1 MAVTDKTVVVD
12 GQVYY
17 NGDEIPDIGSWVA
30 VSANGNIRNYNGLS
44 ADVSKLPHYVDTGSS
59 ALLYDGAGTTKVCHF
74 LSGQWYEL

>member
-59 ALLYDGAGTTKVCHF
+59 AMCLDTGDYYKFHKPSDT
-74 LSGQWYEL
+74 WYKL

>member
-44 ADVSKLPHYVDTGSS
+44 ADVPKLPHYVDTGSS
-59 ALLYDGAGTTKVCHF
+59 AMCLDTGDYYKFHKPSDA
-74 LSGQWYEL
+74 WYKL